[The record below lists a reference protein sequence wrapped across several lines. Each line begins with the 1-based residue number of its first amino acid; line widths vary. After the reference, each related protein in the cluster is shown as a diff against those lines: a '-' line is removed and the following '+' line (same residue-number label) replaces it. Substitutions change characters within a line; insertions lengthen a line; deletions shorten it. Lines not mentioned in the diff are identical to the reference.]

1 MTPKQFATLA
11 AAAAV
16 SVVLALVVHASRAPW
31 SAAAGTERLFPSL
44 TSDAAKVHRIAITQS
59 GHTLTLEKSG
69 ETWLLKSEDGYP
81 ASNEKIRSLLA
92 ALADARLLA
101 PKTQLPARY
110 ATLEVEDP
118 ADKLARSR
126 LFRLEDANGGL
137 IGEVIAGKT
146 KASAHTGANAETYV
160 RRPGD
165 SQSWLASTLITGD
178 TALKNWADQ
187 RVFETKTET
196 IKTLTVARP
205 GEAPYVIKREA
216 DGTHG
221 LQDIPA
227 GKKIKYVNMVDNIIE
242 AASFLDF
249 EKVRKRASATG
260 GEAGTVTFE
269 TDPGLKITF
278 KVRREKDDAWA
289 TIDAAGTGEAK
300 KTADDIMAKA
310 AGWEFAI
317 LPSKVDTMLKK
328 RDDLLED
335 AAS

>member
-16 SVVLALVVHASRAPW
+16 SLVLAVVVHASRAPW
-31 SAAAGTERLFPSL
+31 SAAAGTEHLFPGL
-44 TSDAAKVHRIAITQS
+44 ASDISKVQRIAITQS
-59 GHTLTLEKSG
+59 GQTLTLEKTG
-69 ETWLLKSEDGYP
+69 EAWLLKSEDGYP
-81 ASNEKIRSLLA
+81 ASSEKIRSLLA

-110 ATLEVEDP
+110 ATLEVENP
-118 ADKLARSR
+118 SDKLARSR

-178 TALKNWADQ
+178 TALRNWADQ
-187 RVFETKTET
+187 RIFETKTET
-196 IKTLTVARP
+196 IKTLTVAVS
-205 GEAPYVIKREA
+205 GEAPYVVKREA
-216 DGTHG
+216 DGSHV
-221 LQDIPA
+221 LQEIPA

-249 EKVRKRASATG
+249 EKVRKTTG
-260 GEAGTVTFE
+260 AAGGDAGTVTFE
-269 TDPGLKITF
+269 TDPGLKITL
-278 KVRREKDDAWA
+278 KVRREKDDTWA
-289 TIDAAGTGEAK
+289 TIDATGTGDAK

-310 AGWEFAI
+310 SGWEFAI
-317 LPSKVDTMLKK
+317 LPSKADTMLKK